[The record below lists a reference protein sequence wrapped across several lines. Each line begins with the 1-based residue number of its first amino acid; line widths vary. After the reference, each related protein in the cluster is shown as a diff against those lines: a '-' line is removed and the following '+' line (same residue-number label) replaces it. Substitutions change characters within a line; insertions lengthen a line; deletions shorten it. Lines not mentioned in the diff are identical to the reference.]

1 MIVMLLDGAQH
12 AKSFQAQECSGHFRI
27 CLYMCVPFSN
37 ARLLRSFVGESPMGC
52 TREEGHWYSVQ
63 DHSLELCGPLL
74 PLTCSHPLSP
84 LYCFD
89 SITYLQRAS
98 LCSPNLHHH
107 SLSKVQFLPVRPMPA
122 PRSGFTTPLQAGFLL
137 LILNTFPKEVQLILY
152 NFSTIDIGIFKKR
165 QHIGRLAR
173 KALMRAIPFHRW
185 CCWYVCINLFVL
197 ISG

>member
-1 MIVMLLDGAQH
+1 MIVMLLGGAQH

-27 CLYMCVPFSN
+27 CLYMCVPFSS
-37 ARLLRSFVGESPMGC
+37 ARLLRSFMGESPMGC

-63 DHSLELCGPLL
+63 DLSLELRGPLL
-74 PLTCSHPLSP
+74 PLTCFHPLSP

-122 PRSGFTTPLQAGFLL
+122 PRSGLTTPLQAGFLL
-137 LILNTFPKEVQLILY
+137 LILNTFPKEVQLNSLQLFHNWHCY
-152 NFSTIDIGIFKKR
+152 LEKKTAYR
-165 QHIGRLAR
+165 QTSSEGFDESNPIWS
-173 KALMRAIPFHRW
+173 LM
-185 CCWYVCINLFVL
+185 LL
-197 ISG
+197 ICVH